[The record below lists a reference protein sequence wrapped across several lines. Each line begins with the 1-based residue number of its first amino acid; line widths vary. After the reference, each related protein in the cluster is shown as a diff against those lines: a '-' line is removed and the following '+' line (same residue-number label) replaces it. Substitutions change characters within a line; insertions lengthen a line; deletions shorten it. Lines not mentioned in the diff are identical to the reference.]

1 MAGKADCIAYLADHV
16 DISKRQAGDA
26 FDALIDCITD
36 TLKSGDRVQI
46 AGFGTFSVV
55 ERAAREGRNPRTGE
69 TIPIPASKSVKFRVG
84 AALKDAVN
92 G

>member
-1 MAGKADCIAYLADHV
+1 MAGKADIVNHLAETV
-16 DISKRQAGDA
+16 DISKRQAGDT
-26 FDALIDCITD
+26 FDALIDYITE
-36 TLKSGDRVQI
+36 TLQSGDRVQI

-69 TIPIPASKSVKFRVG
+69 TIPIPASKGVKFKPG
-84 AALKDAVN
+84 TSLKDAVN

>member
-1 MAGKADCIAYLADHV
+1 MAGKADLVNHLADNV
-16 DISKRQAGDA
+16 DISKRQAADT
-26 FDALIDCITD
+26 FDALIACITE
-36 TLKSGDRVQI
+36 TLQGGDRVQI

-84 AALKDAVN
+84 AGLKEAVN
-92 G
+92 D

>member
-1 MAGKADCIAYLADHV
+1 MAGKADCIGHLADNV

-26 FDALIDCITD
+26 FDALITYITE
-36 TLKSGDRVQI
+36 TLQGGDRVQI

-84 AALKDAVN
+84 AGLKEAVN
-92 G
+92 D

>member
-1 MAGKADCIAYLADHV
+1 MAGKADIVDYLSEHV
-16 DISKRQAGDA
+16 DISKRQAGDT
-26 FDALIDCITD
+26 FDALIEFITE
-36 TLKSGDRVQI
+36 TLQGGDRVQI

-84 AALKDAVN
+84 SSLKDAVN
-92 G
+92 D

>member
-1 MAGKADCIAYLADHV
+1 MAGKADCIAYLADNV
-16 DISKRQAGDA
+16 DISKRQAGDT
-26 FDALIDCITD
+26 FDALVTYITE
-36 TLKSGDRVQI
+36 TLQGGDRVQI

-84 AALKDAVN
+84 AGLKEAVN
-92 G
+92 D

>member
-1 MAGKADCIAYLADHV
+1 MAGKADIVNHLADSV
-16 DISKRQAGDA
+16 DISKRQAGET
-26 FDALIDCITD
+26 FDALISYITD
-36 TLKSGDRVQI
+36 TLQGGDRVQI

-69 TIPIPASKSVKFRVG
+69 TIPIPASRGVKFKPG
-84 AALKDAVN
+84 TSLKDSIN

>member
-1 MAGKADCIAYLADHV
+1 M
-16 DISKRQAGDA
+16 
-26 FDALIDCITD
+26 
-36 TLKSGDRVQI
+36 QI

-84 AALKDAVN
+84 AGLKEAVN
-92 G
+92 N